1 MNFDASSPPILVTG
15 ASGLIGS
22 RLCAALAPRGPVVA
36 LDKDEPKRRVA
47 AIDFV
52 RCDLTSDAEVERAL
66 GEIRARHGGALTSVV
81 HLAAYYDFSG
91 EPSPLYET
99 LTVEGTRRLLDGLS
113 RFHVEQFLFSS
124 SMLVMRPAEPGQMI
138 DETSPVGAEW
148 DYPRSKLAAEQ
159 VIAQRHGRIPV
170 VILRIAGVYDE
181 DCHSIPIAQHIRR
194 IREKKL
200 ESYLLPGDP
209 DHGQAFLHLDD
220 LIDCIE
226 RVIARRKDL
235 GSFQVFLV
243 AEPELMT
250 YRELQHRIGM
260 RLHGKEWPTIRIP
273 AAVAKAGAWIKD
285 KLSTGEGQ
293 FIKPWMIDLADDHYP
308 ISIAR
313 ARERLGFEPKRRLR
327 TTLEVMLD
335 RMVADPR
342 GWYERNGLPYPD

>member
-1 MNFDASSPPILVTG
+1 GHAPPARRPEPLPRRAVLVLQQHAGDATG
-15 ASGLIGS
+15 RTRANDRRDIAGRRRVGLP
-22 RLCAALAPRGPVVA
+22 ALQAGRRAGDRAAPR
-36 LDKDEPKRRVA
+36 
-47 AIDFV
+47 
-52 RCDLTSDAEVERAL
+52 
-66 GEIRARHGGALTSVV
+66 
-81 HLAAYYDFSG
+81 
-91 EPSPLYET
+91 
-99 LTVEGTRRLLDGLS
+99 
-113 RFHVEQFLFSS
+113 
-124 SMLVMRPAEPGQMI
+124 
-138 DETSPVGAEW
+138 
-148 DYPRSKLAAEQ
+148 
-159 VIAQRHGRIPV
+159 RIPV

-226 RVIARRKDL
+226 RVIARRMDL

-243 AEPELMT
+243 AEQELMT

-260 RLHGKEWPTIRIP
+260 RLHGKEWPTIRSP

-327 TTLEVMLD
+327 TTLEVM
-335 RMVADPR
+335 
-342 GWYERNGLPYPD
+342 